1 MRNRSA
7 IQAPRPE
14 PFVSSSPPATQ
25 SQHDESHEH
34 DGHLADD
41 RDSDLDAYVARLV
54 DEAPP
59 LSSEQRDT
67 LALILRR
74 SSRR

>member
-14 PFVSSSPPATQ
+14 PAVSSSPPATQ
-25 SQHDESHEH
+25 SQDDECHGH

-41 RDSDLDAYVARLV
+41 CDSDLDAYVARLV
-54 DEAPP
+54 DQAPR

-74 SSRR
+74 PSRR